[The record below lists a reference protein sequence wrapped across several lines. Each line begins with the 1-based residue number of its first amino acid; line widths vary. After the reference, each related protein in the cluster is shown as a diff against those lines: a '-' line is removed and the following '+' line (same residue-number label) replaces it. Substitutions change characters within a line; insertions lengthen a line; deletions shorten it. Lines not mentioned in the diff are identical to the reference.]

1 MLLETM
7 LGSVLTAWSGFLG
20 QAGRL
25 AWVSLTLVVNVQQHS
40 VKEFLNEKISAGV
53 ITRRVG

>member
-1 MLLETM
+1 M